1 MSAAF
6 QIYGSQAM
14 YDLATP
20 DDTPEPPD
28 MSDKIE
34 ALMFGDD
41 TDLVAVD
48 DFKLSAEESMF
59 DMDIRPFDVINLVLA
74 ACRSD
79 DIVMRALS
87 ARLRK
92 GLQEHAGKMLDEAHA
107 EAVKKFQTVGY
118 EP

>member
-1 MSAAF
+1 MSTAF

-20 DDTPEPPD
+20 DDTPETPD

-41 TDLVAVD
+41 TDLVAAD

-79 DIVMRALS
+79 DMAMRALS
-87 ARLRK
+87 VRLRK
-92 GLQEHAGKMLDEAHA
+92 GLQEHAGQMLDEAHA
-107 EAVKKFQTVGY
+107 EAVKRFQRMGD

>member
-1 MSAAF
+1 MSTAF

-87 ARLRK
+87 VRLRR
-92 GLQEHAGKMLDEAHA
+92 GLEAHAGTMLDEAHDKA
-107 EAVKKFQTVGY
+107 AKEFQRNGE